1 MGYGI
6 FFSHLHRETIKKET
20 HTESR
25 FVVGRARRNIFGVWT
40 FEIAIIFLFEAL
52 TRVKCAFIL
61 LCFCFSVWFDTFHC
75 CCGCCDSKLRYFRS
89 SVKRKQI
96 RVWHS
101 ICYQSWKKKFLVF
114 SFFFF
119 LYRDA
124 SHRRHFQHFYSQ
136 IIRQGAIPN
145 QYIISFYEGTVEL
158 KIPIYCRIST

>member
-40 FEIAIIFLFEAL
+40 FEIAIIFLFKAL
-52 TRVKCAFIL
+52 TRVKCAFIF
-61 LCFCFSVWFDTFHC
+61 LCFCFSVLYDTYHC

-101 ICYQSWKKKFLVF
+101 ICYQSWEKNSWFFLS
-114 SFFFF
+114 SFF
-119 LYRDA
+119 Y
-124 SHRRHFQHFYSQ
+124 RRHFQHFYSQ

-145 QYIISFYEGTVEL
+145 QYIISFYEGTVEP